1 MKGAEKLQRKIKRG
15 SYWQPCV
22 YRINNQR
29 IIGIYRA
36 VYLEGKVDPL
46 IELYSQEFG
55 FSFHR
60 PVKFFREVFI
70 QKSYKGNQCWVKYL
84 LWETCL
90 LLESRPLHIYIQV
103 PYIFTDRS
111 IYGFILMEE
120 KDHQRISELSTQIG
134 STKYIQ

>member
-22 YRINNQR
+22 YRINNQA
-29 IIGIYRA
+29 IVGIYRA

-46 IELYSQEFG
+46 IEFYSQEFG

-70 QKSYKGNQCWVKYL
+70 QKSYKGNQCWMKYL
-84 LWETCL
+84 FLYNC
-90 LLESRPLHIYIQV
+90 PIHIYIQV
-103 PYIFTDRS
+103 PYIFTDRN
-111 IYGFILMEE
+111 IYGLILMEE

-134 STKYIQ
+134 STKYVQ